1 MRGTG
6 ATRRN
11 SRCVALAVGVVT
23 GFVDGDFD
31 VQVLL
36 AEYGE
41 CGSRRGAVEPWKMG
55 WLTMVIDCF
64 DVVGEMHCP
73 PTLAELYTLRGRR
86 RHSVGHVPRW
96 R

>member
-36 AEYGE
+36 SEYGE
-41 CGSRRGAVEPWKMG
+41 CGSRRGAVEDGMADHGHRLFRCG
-55 WLTMVIDCF
+55 WRNALLT
-64 DVVGEMHCP
+64 
-73 PTLAELYTLRGRR
+73 
-86 RHSVGHVPRW
+86 VPR
-96 R
+96 RVIYSEG